1 MAGDSVRE
9 FLGLTADEWRTIAT
23 FVGPTVA
30 VMLTAAL
37 GIWRFARELEARE
50 VRDRYLVEG
59 ISKLKRNLN
68 SLITVN
74 MLNYQTAN
82 QLWRTFRDYPKG
94 FPLEPNADDLPAL
107 VPIGPELI
115 SFEPVA
121 IAQEVLGIGEVAL
134 WCGHIFADT
143 SLATK
148 EYEAQVRGPLL
159 SYYKSAS
166 PPEVFANR
174 EAVLEEL
181 RQLIDY
187 WNERAARHG
196 QLFSIIHDLEAT
208 LLSKRL
214 SLHRQVPG
222 LKNDPGVKSL
232 AALIVSGY
240 EELKAH
246 MAAAG
251 KSPWRKKAHGPN
263 GPSVE
268 PG

>member
-1 MAGDSVRE
+1 MAGNTVRE
-9 FLGLTADEWRTIAT
+9 FLGLTPDEWRTIAT

-30 VMLTAAL
+30 VMLTAVL
-37 GIWRFARELEARE
+37 GIWRFARELESRE

-68 SLITVN
+68 SLITVS

-121 IAQEVLGIGEVAL
+121 VAQEVLGIGEVAL
-134 WCGHIFADT
+134 WCGHIFSDT
-143 SLATK
+143 SLAAK

-166 PPEVFANR
+166 PPEMFSNR

-187 WNERAARHG
+187 WNSRATRHG
-196 QLFSIIHDLEAT
+196 RLFDIIHDLEAT

-214 SLHRQVPG
+214 SRHKQVPW
-222 LKNDPGVKSL
+222 LKNDPGIKSL

-240 EELKAH
+240 EELKARIDT
-246 MAAAG
+246 AD
-251 KSPWRKKAHGPN
+251 KSPWRKKPDGPA
-263 GPSVE
+263 GP
-268 PG
+268 PAAG